1 MISKVCMSVMTTEF
15 VCLRPYHVEC
25 TGSHLNTEV
34 KQRRASLV
42 PGWVTAWESLVLQA
56 SFFCQFFNS
65 PAPHF

>member
-1 MISKVCMSVMTTEF
+1 MYELTTEF
-15 VCLRPYHVEC
+15 VSLTNACGHTTLNAG

-56 SFFCQFFNS
+56 SFFVFQFS
-65 PAPHF
+65 PHF

>member
-1 MISKVCMSVMTTEF
+1 MYELTTEF
-15 VCLRPYHVEC
+15 VSLTNACGHTTLNA

-56 SFFCQFFNS
+56 SFFVFQFS
-65 PAPHF
+65 PYF